1 LSHGFWYNLQRVS
14 FTETT
19 EKYGPTKPFFTGK
32 TELSLILR
40 LILEIFHDPD
50 SRKHY
55 FSIKIGRNKTFKF
68 LLDAKKLI
76 LAFFVL
82 LLPISVSAGVVGDF
96 LSNLFNISNENSP
109 VLNRNLQNMALLV
122 ALSSPFA
129 EETPAPMVDDNALVP
144 STGPSGT
151 AFEVANQK
159 PSSDQISIYVV
170 REGDTLSQIAEMFD
184 VSVNTIKWSNNL
196 PSNTLKVGD
205 TLVILP
211 ISGVKY
217 TVAKGDTLASVAKK
231 YKGDI
236 DEIVA
241 YNNLDK
247 GSSLAVGSIIIIPD
261 GEVQTSTSGYFAVSN
276 SSNLKEYKGYY
287 IRPVVGGRRSQG
299 LHGHNAIDIAASV
312 GTPILAMADGE
323 VIISKIGGWN
333 GGYGNYVVIRH
344 PNGTQTL
351 YAHNS
356 KNLVSVG
363 GSVKQGDVIGLVGV
377 TGKIT
382 GPHLHFEI
390 RGAKNPF

>member
-1 LSHGFWYNLQRVS
+1 MAQQGHFYRKSRIIIN
-14 FTETT
+14 
-19 EKYGPTKPFFTGK
+19 P
-32 TELSLILR
+32 R
-40 LILEIFHDPD
+40 LILEIFNDPD
-50 SRKHY
+50 SKKRY
-55 FSIKIGRNKTFKF
+55 FSIKIGRNKTFRF
-68 LLDAKKLI
+68 LLDAKKMV
-76 LAFFVL
+76 LASFVL
-82 LLPISVSAGVVGDF
+82 LLPISVSAGVVSSLINSIESMFGV
-96 LSNLFNISNENSP
+96 STENNSLP
-109 VLNRNLQNMALLV
+109 NKSVQNMALLV
-122 ALSSPFA
+122 AMTTPLS
-129 EETPAPMVDDNALVP
+129 ENEQTIEVNENALVP
-144 STGPSGT
+144 NIGPSGAT
-151 AFEVANQK
+151 PQASAQK

-170 REGDTLSQIAEMFD
+170 REGDTLSQIAEMYD

-196 PSNTLKVGD
+196 ASNTLKTGD

-241 YNNLDK
+241 YNNLNKD
-247 GSSLAVGSIIIIPD
+247 SQLVVGSVIIVPD
-261 GEVQTSTSGYFAVSN
+261 GEVQMSSSGYSSILNTSG
-276 SSNLKEYKGYY
+276 LKEYKGYY

-299 LHGHNAIDIAASV
+299 LHGHNAIDIAAPV

-323 VIISKIGGWN
+323 VIIAKTGGWN
-333 GGYGNYVVIRH
+333 GGYGNYIVIKH

-356 KNLVSVG
+356 KNMVSVG
-363 GSVKQGDVIGLVGV
+363 DSVKQGDVVGLIGV